1 MEKDY
6 PPYLDYPKPRRTQ
19 TNGDRIRAMSDE
31 KLAEFLCDISYDCEC
46 CPGWALCTVT
56 KGDGNGVFKWLQQPA
71 EGGDKG

>member
-31 KLAEFLCDISYDCEC
+31 KLARFLAEVEYRRAID
-46 CPGWALCTVT
+46 GGGALWLGTENT
-56 KGDGNGVFKWLQQPA
+56 MEWLQQPV
-71 EGGDKG
+71 EGSDKEVKS